1 VGAKAHRKKLLHE
14 PGKHLATS
22 TIRFIQYLKNA
33 ILKGANMTDEISIYA
48 TKVITEGEQ
57 ITLSGFDT
65 SQIVAEFNV
74 EELLECME
82 LSDIADY
89 LTKKTNESLEDDSL
103 LNAVMNRDDWQG
115 NFDAIAMWGK

>member
-1 VGAKAHRKKLLHE
+1 
-14 PGKHLATS
+14 
-22 TIRFIQYLKNA
+22 
-33 ILKGANMTDEISIYA
+33 MTDEISIYA